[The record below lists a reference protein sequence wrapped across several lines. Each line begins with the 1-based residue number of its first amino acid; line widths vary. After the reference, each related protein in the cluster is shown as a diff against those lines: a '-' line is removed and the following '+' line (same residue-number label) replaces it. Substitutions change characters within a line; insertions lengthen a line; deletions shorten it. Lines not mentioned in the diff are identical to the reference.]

1 MMYSVT
7 TEDKK
12 ISFSRWLES
21 SIKIQIL
28 NEDETIIDELTS
40 IINPGTITKDGT
52 SYVRY
57 TYNFDTNPTN
67 DKINISDRYKLWL
80 NKQAKLYIGLKTPR
94 MDDYKWYSSGV
105 FIFSEV
111 SNEYSATS
119 NTLSINC
126 GDRMYQLDGTQ
137 NGELNALTTIIPA
150 YEEDENGNPIKHNII
165 RNAFID
171 TAVQLGNVKKYIV
184 DDIGEYKGTLYNK
197 DYVAYR
203 EMHPEWNQVPY
214 DLEFSNNDNVGSML
228 SKMIELYPNYSMYFD
243 KDGILI
249 AGMIP
254 SCDND
259 QVVLTNDDLKHIAM
273 TESSSTTLTEVR
285 NVIHIWGQTFEV
297 DWYSENVTS
306 SSNVYVAKVDQYG
319 DEYIHG
325 DEIGLL
331 IPTTNASIQY
341 ININGLGNVAIYD
354 ENTDEYLKENTMSAN
369 TVYVFKI
376 RKKYLNGNITVRA
389 YLEGQWQAHGLCA
402 LVDGSTS
409 NETYICSD
417 GATTT
422 KYSKKYFQD
431 KYNVETV
438 SLKVIPNS
446 PYTVQKIGERL
457 KSNSDADFEN
467 ITSDSLA
474 LARAEYELFV
484 KARLTDSITI
494 TLGKLLPWLEPN
506 SKVSYIK
513 RNDTELKEYII
524 KKVTLNLTDGSTSI
538 EMYTFYSLYEE
549 E

>member
-1 MMYSVT
+1 MNYSIN

-21 SIKIQIL
+21 SIKIEIL
-28 NEDETIIDELTS
+28 NDDETVIDEITS
-40 IINPGTITKDGT
+40 IVNPGTITKDGT
-52 SYVRY
+52 SYIRY
-57 TYNFDTNPTN
+57 TYNFETNPTN

-94 MDDYKWYSSGV
+94 MNDFKWYPSGV
-105 FIFSEV
+105 FVFSEV
-111 SNEYSATS
+111 SNEYSAET
-119 NTLSINC
+119 NILSVNC

-137 NGELNALTTIIPA
+137 NGELNSLTTIIPA
-150 YEEDENGNPIKHNII
+150 YEEDEDGNPIKHNII
-165 RNAFID
+165 RDAFID

-197 DYVAYR
+197 DYATYR
-203 EMHPEWNQVPY
+203 EMHPEWNQVPH
-214 DLEFSNNDNVGSML
+214 DLEFSNSDTVCGML
-228 SKMIELYPNYSMYFD
+228 TQMIELYPNHIMYFD

-249 AGMIP
+249 ANMIP
-254 SCDND
+254 SCDD
-259 QVVLTNDDLKHIAM
+259 DPVVLENDDLKNISV
-273 TESSSTTLTEVR
+273 TESSSTILTEVR
-285 NVIHIWGQTFEV
+285 NVIHVWGQTFEV
-297 DWYSENVTS
+297 DWYSENVS
-306 SSNVYVAKVDQYG
+306 SNGNVYVANVEQYD

-341 ININGLGNVAIYD
+341 ININGIGNVAIYD
-354 ENTDEYLKENTMSAN
+354 ENTDEYLKENTILEN

-376 RKKYLNGNITVRA
+376 RKRYIDGEVIVRA

-402 LVDGSTS
+402 LVDGSVS
-409 NETYICSD
+409 NEIYTCSD
-417 GATTT
+417 GTATT

-431 KYNVETV
+431 KYNVETI
-438 SLKVIPNS
+438 SFKIIPDS

-457 KSNSDADFEN
+457 KSYSGDEFDN

-484 KARLTDSITI
+484 KSRLTDSITI
-494 TLGKLLPWLEPN
+494 TFGKLLPWLEPN

-524 KKVTLNLTDGSTSI
+524 KKVILNLTDGSTSI

>member
-1 MMYSVT
+1 MNYSVN

-21 SIKIQIL
+21 SIKIEIL
-28 NEDETIIDELTS
+28 NDDETVIDEITS
-40 IINPGTITKDGT
+40 IVNPGTITKDGT
-52 SYVRY
+52 SYIRY
-57 TYNFDTNPTN
+57 TYNFETNPTD

-94 MDDYKWYSSGV
+94 MDDFKWYSSGV
-105 FIFSEV
+105 FVFSEV
-111 SNEYSATS
+111 SNEYSAES
-119 NTLSINC
+119 NILSVNC

-137 NGELNALTTIIPA
+137 NGELNSLTTIIPA
-150 YEEDENGNPIKHNII
+150 YEEDENGNPIKYNII
-165 RNAFID
+165 RDAFID
-171 TAVQLGNVKKYIV
+171 TAVQLGNVKKYII

-197 DYVAYR
+197 DYVSYR
-203 EMHPEWNQVPY
+203 ESHPEWNQVPY
-214 DLEFSNNDNVGSML
+214 DLEFSNGDTTCGML
-228 SKMIELYPNYSMYFD
+228 TKMIELYPNYTMYFD
-243 KDGILI
+243 KDGVLI

-254 SCDND
+254 SCDD
-259 QVVLTNDDLKHIAM
+259 DLVVLENDDLKNISV

-285 NVIHIWGQTFEV
+285 NVVHVWGQTFEV
-297 DWYSENVTS
+297 DWYSEDVSNSNNTYIVNV
-306 SSNVYVAKVDQYG
+306 
-319 DEYIHG
+319 DEYGEEYVHG

-331 IPTTNASIQY
+331 IPTTNASVQY
-341 ININGLGNVAIYD
+341 ININGIGNVAIYD
-354 ENTDEYLKENTMSAN
+354 ENTDEYLQENTMSEN
-369 TVYVFKI
+369 TIYVFKI
-376 RKKYLNGNITVRA
+376 RKRYIDGAITVRA
-389 YLEGQWQAHGLCA
+389 YLEGQWQAHALCV
-402 LVDGSTS
+402 LVDGSVS
-409 NETYICSD
+409 NELYTCSD
-417 GATTT
+417 GTTT
-422 KYSKKYFQD
+422 EKYSKKYFQD

-438 SLKVIPNS
+438 KLKVIPDS

-457 KSNSDADFEN
+457 KSNSGEEFEN

-494 TLGKLLPWLEPN
+494 SLGKLLPWLEPN